1 MTMKLPIIM
10 PIIEARNNLTSLPE
24 QLQENSVSEARV
36 VQVTRRGSPVLAI
49 MPWELFDMI
58 QDTLEIAGDEGLMAQ
73 LRESLR
79 DIEEKRTEDWDSIK
93 AELGL

>member
-1 MTMKLPIIM
+1 MTITM

-24 QLQENSVSEARV
+24 QLQGDTGSEPKV

-49 MPWELFDMI
+49 MPWELFDTI
-58 QDTLEIAGDEGLMAQ
+58 QDTLEIISDEEVMSQ
-73 LRESLR
+73 LRQSIH
-79 DIEEKRTEDWDSIK
+79 DIQEGRTEDWDSIK